1 MVSGSVAKEYT
12 PVTSQTL
19 PPFDFAST
27 YRDGNPYPSYAR
39 YRTQDPVHVL
49 PDDIAN
55 GTGAGVR
62 ALLFGHTDCMRWLRD
77 QRLGR
82 EWHQPD
88 DGQLLPRQRPN
99 PEPDSFG
106 AVANLFM
113 LFRDPPV
120 HTRLRGVAN
129 MAFTPRQV
137 EKLRPQIEAM
147 AIELANELRDANG
160 DDVDLIGQFAF
171 PLPML
176 VIAEMLG
183 IPREDFRKFRSLAGD
198 IAAAID
204 FPVDGLGEFLARVDQ
219 STKELAGYLRW
230 LIATRRTEPRDDL
243 LSLLIHAEAD
253 EGRLSEE
260 ELVATCILLLVAGHE
275 TTVNLIGNGTLALM
289 RHPDQ
294 WRALVAEPGL
304 ARNAAE
310 ELLRYDAPVQ
320 LTARHALEPVEIG
333 GVEIDKGTHVSFV
346 LGSANRDESVFEQA
360 DRLDIR
366 RDVGRIMSFG
376 MGIHFCLGAPLA
388 RMEGEIAFA
397 TLARQFP
404 KLSLVSDK
412 VHWRPGAV
420 FHGLSE
426 LPLSLGSPP

>member
-1 MVSGSVAKEYT
+1 MV
-12 PVTSQTL
+12 SQTL
-19 PPFDFAST
+19 PPFDFTST
-27 YRDGNPYPSYAR
+27 YRDGNPYPAYTL
-39 YRTQDPVHVL
+39 YRTQDPVHVVREEK
-49 PDDIAN
+49 AAASSV
-55 GTGAGVR
+55 GAG
-62 ALLFGHTDCMRWLRD
+62 AFLFGHADCMTWLRD

-82 EWHQPD
+82 EWKLPD
-88 DGQLLPRQRPN
+88 DGHELPGERPN

-120 HTRLRGVAN
+120 HTRLRSVAN
-129 MAFTPRQV
+129 LAFTPRQV
-137 EKLRPQIEAM
+137 EKLRPRIEAM
-147 AIELANELRDANG
+147 AVELVNDLRAANG
-160 DDVDLIGQFAF
+160 NDVDLIGQFAF

-204 FPVDGLGEFLARVDQ
+204 FPVDGLDEFLARVDQ

-230 LIATRRTEPRDDL
+230 LISTRRTDPRDDL
-243 LSLLIHAEAD
+243 LSQLIHAEAD
-253 EGRLSEE
+253 EGRLNEQ

-275 TTVNLIGNGTLALM
+275 TTVNLVGNGTLALM

-294 WRALVAEPGL
+294 WRELVADHGL

-310 ELLRYDAPVQ
+310 ELLRFDAPVQ
-320 LTARHALEPVEIG
+320 LTARFALEPLEIG
-333 GVEIDKGTHVSFV
+333 GIGIDEGTHVTFV
-346 LGSANRDESVFEQA
+346 LGSANRDESVFERA
-360 DRLDIR
+360 DQLDIR

-397 TLARQFP
+397 TLARACP
-404 KLSLVSDK
+404 ELSLVSET
-412 VHWRPGAV
+412 VRWRPGAV
-420 FHGLSE
+420 FHGLQE
-426 LPLSLGSPP
+426 LPLALGVPR

>member
-1 MVSGSVAKEYT
+1 MVT
-12 PVTSQTL
+12 HTL
-19 PPFDFAST
+19 PPFDMAST
-27 YRDGNPYPSYAR
+27 FQDGNPYPVYER
-39 YRTQDPVHVL
+39 YRTQDPVHQVRN
-49 PDDIAN
+49 DSGD
-55 GTGAGVR
+55 GSGVTTTTY
-62 ALLFGHTDCMRWLRD
+62 LFGHAECRKWLRH

-82 EWHQPD
+82 EWRPAGSGHPAPPQPD
-88 DGQLLPRQRPN
+88 HD
-99 PEPDSFG
+99 PDSFG

-120 HTRLRGVAN
+120 HTRLRSVAN
-129 MAFTPRQV
+129 LAFTPRQV
-137 EKLRPQIEAM
+137 EKLRPRIESM
-147 AIELANELRDANG
+147 ATDLASDLRASGGEDI
-160 DDVDLIGQFAF
+160 DLIGRFAF

-183 IPREDFRKFRSLAGD
+183 IPTEDFRKFRSLAGD

-204 FPVDGLGEFLARVDQ
+204 FPVDGLEAFLARVDQ
-219 STKELAGYLRW
+219 STKELSAYLRW
-230 LIATRRTEPRDDL
+230 LIARRHDESRDDL
-243 LSLLIHAEAD
+243 LSQLIRAEAD
-253 EGRLSEE
+253 EGRLNEQ

-275 TTVNLIGNGTLALM
+275 TTVNLIGNGTLALL

-294 WRALVAEPGL
+294 WRTLVAEPGL

-320 LTARHALEPVEIG
+320 VTTRVALEPVEIRDS
-333 GVEIDKGTHVSFV
+333 GVDEGAWVTFM
-346 LGSANRDESVFEQA
+346 LGSANRDGTVFDRA
-360 DRLDIR
+360 DQLDIR

-397 TLARQFP
+397 TLAREFP
-404 KLSLVSDK
+404 RLHLASDT

-420 FHGLSE
+420 FHGLQE
-426 LPLSLGSPP
+426 LPLRLEPGH

>member
-1 MVSGSVAKEYT
+1 MVSQA
-12 PVTSQTL
+12 L
-19 PPFDFAST
+19 PPFDFTST
-27 YRDGNPYPSYAR
+27 YRDGNPYPVYER

-49 PDDIAN
+49 PDGHAN
-55 GTGAGVR
+55 GTGVESR
-62 ALLFGHTDCMRWLRD
+62 VLLFGHADCMTWLRN

-82 EWHQPD
+82 EWRRPD
-88 DGQLLPRQRPN
+88 DGQVLPPERPN
-99 PEPDSFG
+99 SEPDSFG

-120 HTRLRGVAN
+120 HTRLRSVAN
-129 MAFTPRQV
+129 LAFTPRQV
-137 EKLRPQIEAM
+137 EKLRARIEAM
-147 AIELANELRDANG
+147 ASDLANDLRAADG
-160 DDVDLIGQFAF
+160 EEIDLIGQFAF

-204 FPVDGLGEFLARVDQ
+204 FPVAGLEAFLARVDQ
-219 STKELAGYLRW
+219 STKELSGYLRW
-230 LIATRRTEPRDDL
+230 LISTRRTEPRDDL
-243 LSLLIHAEAD
+243 LSQLIHAEAD
-253 EGRLSEE
+253 EGRLNEE

-275 TTVNLIGNGTLALM
+275 TTVNLIGNGTLALL

-294 WRALVAEPGL
+294 WRALVANPGL

-310 ELLRYDAPVQ
+310 ELLRFDAPVQ
-320 LTARHALEPVEIG
+320 LTARYALEPLEIG
-333 GVEIDKGTHVSFV
+333 GVGIDEGTHVTFV
-346 LGSANRDESVFEQA
+346 LGSANRDETVFERA
-360 DRLDIR
+360 DQLDIR

-397 TLARQFP
+397 ALARELP
-404 KLSLVSDK
+404 GLGLVSNP
-412 VHWRPGAV
+412 VRWRPGAV
-420 FHGLSE
+420 FHGLQE
-426 LPLSLGSPP
+426 LPLSLGALR